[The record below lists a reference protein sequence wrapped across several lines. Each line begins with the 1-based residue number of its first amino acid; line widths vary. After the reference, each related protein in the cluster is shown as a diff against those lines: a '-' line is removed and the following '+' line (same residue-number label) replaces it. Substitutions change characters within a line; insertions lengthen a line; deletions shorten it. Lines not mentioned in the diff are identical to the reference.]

1 MMFLLAA
8 AVGMLMPLQ
17 TCINTRL
24 RKRLGSPFSAAFV
37 SVLTSMLFI
46 AAVLYFTAGSLRLP
60 FDKLAGEPKWIY
72 IGGLCGVTVMTGNI
86 LLFPKL
92 GGVQTVIFPILGQ
105 IVTGLLIDAFG
116 LFRGN
121 VTPLT
126 ATRLAGAL
134 LVFIGVL
141 TASLQHGDRQK
152 NSGAGINLYRLAAVM
167 IGAIGTTQTSI
178 NGYFGRI
185 TGNPFQTAL
194 VSSSVSFLT
203 ICVILTG
210 MHVSGRQKLRM
221 GDLKGDLR
229 PWWMWLGGILGAL
242 CLSANTV
249 TPAHIGTGMTV
260 IMNLLGST
268 AMGTLVDHFG
278 WFNTVRRPVSLR
290 KAAGLLIMI
299 IGAGMIRLM

>member
-1 MMFLLAA
+1 MMFLLAM

-24 RKRLGSPFSAAFV
+24 RKRLGSPFSAAFA
-37 SVLTSMLFI
+37 SVLTSLLFI
-46 AAVLYFTAGSLRLP
+46 AGVLLFIVGSLRLP
-60 FDKLAGEPKWIY
+60 WDRLAGEPKWIY
-72 IGGLCGVTVMTGNI
+72 IGGFCGITVMTGNI

-105 IVTGLLIDAFG
+105 IVTGLLIDALG

-126 ATRLAGAL
+126 ATRLCGAL
-134 LVFIGVL
+134 LVFVGVL
-141 TASLQHGDRQK
+141 TASLTREKQHA
-152 NSGAGINLYRLAAVM
+152 GAGINVYRLCAILV
-167 IGAIGTTQTSI
+167 GAIGTTQTSI

-203 ICVILTG
+203 ICCILA
-210 MHVSGRQKLRM
+210 VLFISGRQKLPA
-221 GDLKGDLR
+221 DTLKGNLK
-229 PWWMWLGGILGAL
+229 PWWMWIGGILGAL

-278 WFNTVRRPVSLR
+278 WFNTARRPVTLR
-290 KAAGLLIMI
+290 KAAGLLIMM
-299 IGAGMIRLM
+299 IGAGLIRLL

>member
-1 MMFLLAA
+1 MFLLAM

-37 SVLTSMLFI
+37 SVLTSLLFI
-46 AAVLYFTAGSLRLP
+46 AGVLFFTAGSLRLP
-60 FDKLAGEPKWIY
+60 WDRLAGEPKWIY

-105 IVTGLLIDAFG
+105 IVTGLLIDALG

-126 ATRLAGAL
+126 AFRLGGAV
-134 LVFIGVL
+134 LVFAGVL
-141 TASLQHGDRQK
+141 TASLTREKQHT
-152 NSGAGINLYRLAAVM
+152 GAAGVNLYRLCAVLV
-167 IGAIGTTQTSI
+167 GAIGTTQTSI
-178 NGYFGRI
+178 NGYFGRL

-203 ICVILTG
+203 ICCILAALL
-210 MHVSGRQKLRM
+210 VSGRQKLPA
-221 GDLKGDLR
+221 DALKGNLK
-229 PWWMWLGGILGAL
+229 PWWMWIGGILGAL

-278 WFNTVRRPVSLR
+278 WFSTARRPVTLR
-290 KAAGLLIMI
+290 KAAGLLIMM
-299 IGAGMIRLM
+299 IGAGLIRLL

>member
-1 MMFLLAA
+1 MMFFLAM

-37 SVLTSMLFI
+37 SVLTSLLFI
-46 AAVLYFTAGSLRLP
+46 AGVLFFTAGSLRLP
-60 FDKLAGEPKWIY
+60 WDRLAGEPKWIY

-105 IVTGLLIDAFG
+105 IVTGLLIDALG

-121 VTPLT
+121 VTPLS
-126 ATRLAGAL
+126 ATRLGGAL
-134 LVFIGVL
+134 LVFAGVL
-141 TASLQHGDRQK
+141 TASLTREKQQT
-152 NSGAGINLYRLAAVM
+152 GAAGVNLYRLCAVLV
-167 IGAIGTTQTSI
+167 GAIGTTQTSI
-178 NGYFGRI
+178 NGYFGRL

-203 ICVILTG
+203 ICCILAALL
-210 MHVSGRQKLRM
+210 VSGRQKLSA
-221 GDLKGDLR
+221 DALKGNLK
-229 PWWMWLGGILGAL
+229 PWWMWIGGILGAL

-278 WFNTVRRPVSLR
+278 WFNTARRPVTLR
-290 KAAGLLIMI
+290 KAAGLLIMM
-299 IGAGMIRLM
+299 IGAGIIRLL